1 MKESDFYND
10 WEWIDEIPFD
20 SERKRMSEIF
30 SRKVSAANA
39 EDSKYKKSYI
49 SKLPKILIYTK

>member
-1 MKESDFYND
+1 MKEEDFFND

-20 SERKRMSEIF
+20 SERKMMSEIF
-30 SRKVSAANA
+30 ARKVSDKNA
-39 EDSKYKKSYI
+39 SESKYKKSYI

>member
-1 MKESDFYND
+1 MKEEDFLND

-30 SRKVSAANA
+30 TKKASNKN
-39 EDSKYKKSYI
+39 SKESYTT
-49 SKLPKILIYTK
+49 KLPETLIYTK

>member
-30 SRKVSAANA
+30 ARKVSTTNA
-39 EDSKYKKSYI
+39 EDSKYKKSHI

>member
-1 MKESDFYND
+1 MKEEDFFND
-10 WEWIDEIPFD
+10 REWIDEIPFD

-30 SRKVSAANA
+30 ARKTSSKNA
-39 EDSKYKKSYI
+39 TESKYKKSYI

>member
-1 MKESDFYND
+1 MKEEDFYND

-30 SRKVSAANA
+30 SRKVSAAKVG
-39 EDSKYKKSYI
+39 DSKYKKSYI
-49 SKLPKILIYTK
+49 SKLPKTLIYTK

>member
-1 MKESDFYND
+1 MKEEDFFND

-30 SRKVSAANA
+30 ARKVTSENA
-39 EDSKYKKSYI
+39 GGSKYKKSDI

>member
-1 MKESDFYND
+1 MKESDFFND

-20 SERKRMSEIF
+20 SERKMMSEIF
-30 SRKVSAANA
+30 ARKTSAENA
-39 EDSKYKKSYI
+39 KESKYKKSYI

>member
-1 MKESDFYND
+1 MSESDFFND

-30 SRKVSAANA
+30 TRKTSNKNVDESRHN
-39 EDSKYKKSYI
+39 SYI
-49 SKLPKILIYTK
+49 SKLPKVLIYTK